1 MKKIKN
7 FKVKILFPYYGGR
20 SHQINEIIQIMA
32 KHYDEFEVVVD
43 VFGGSAKVLLNIPLE
58 WRKMKVYNDV
68 DKDLYI
74 TFKVLQDKQ
83 KREEL
88 IEKINLSFAHENIF
102 NELKESKPNNDI
114 DIAFKTIY
122 LFSYS
127 YNSVGEAFKR
137 EYKYRKLPKPHFEF
151 VNILNDWIIENKDFR
166 ELMDLYNKPTVLLYL
181 DPPYL
186 TGGKKYKY
194 QFDFQ
199 DFLDLRYKLQQ
210 HKGTYLMNLSMY
222 DKSMVDIFGKPN
234 MVAEYSLST
243 VNTEEGTRPKWQCGY
258 WWKFKTP

>member
-7 FKVKILFPYYGGR
+7 FKVKSLFPYYGGR
-20 SHQINEIIQIMA
+20 SHQINEIIQILG

-43 VFGGSAKVLLNIPLE
+43 VFGGSGKVLLNIPQE
-58 WRKMKVYNDV
+58 WRKAKVYNDI
-68 DKDLYI
+68 DKNLYI
-74 TFKVLQDKQ
+74 TFKVLQNKQ

-88 IEKINLSFAHENIF
+88 TERLDLAFAHETIF
-102 NELKESKPNNDI
+102 NELKESEPTDDV

-122 LFSYS
+122 LFIFSF
-127 YNSVGEAFKR
+127 NSAGTSFKR
-137 EYKYRKLPKPHFEF
+137 TFKYATAKRFHSEF
-151 VNILNDWIIENKDFR
+151 IDILKDWVIENKDFR
-166 ELMDLYNKPTVLLYL
+166 ELMDLYNKPTVLFYL

-186 TGGKKYKY
+186 TGGKSYKH

-234 MVAEYSLST
+234 MVAEYSLPT
-243 VNTEEGTRPKWQCGY
+243 
-258 WWKFKTP
+258 